1 MSLAGQATATF
12 RYDRQR
18 PPPDLAITMPP
29 RLEKSNPTAAK
40 ITTAIKNGETARV
53 TALLLQLPTLARSI
67 VVDEKGVGRTLLH
80 IATDWPGHFPNVA
93 ATITVLAQAGADP
106 NAGLYDSPIDACE
119 TPLHWAASSDDVEA
133 VNALLDNGADIEA
146 PGAVFTGGTAMSD
159 AVIFAQWRAAR
170 ALLARGA
177 KTTLTQSAALGLIE
191 RVRALAAER
200 DLPRDEVT
208 VAFWH
213 ACRGGQQTTAEYM
226 LEQGA
231 DLNWVGFIDWTPLQ
245 AAEDSGNQS
254 LIGALRARGA
264 RRADEL

>member
-1 MSLAGQATATF
+1 MNRSDASAVQIT
-12 RYDRQR
+12 R
-18 PPPDLAITMPP
+18 AI
-29 RLEKSNPTAAK
+29 RS
-40 ITTAIKNGETARV
+40 GETERV
-53 TALLLQLPTLARSI
+53 TALLRLQPDLATAI
-67 VVDEKGVGRTLLH
+67 VVDEKGAGRTLLH
-80 IATDWPGHFPNVA
+80 IATDWPGHFPNVG
-93 ATITVLAQAGADP
+93 ATITVLAQVGADP

-200 DLPRDEVT
+200 NLPGDELT
-208 VAFWH
+208 AALWH
-213 ACRGGQQTTAEYM
+213 ACRGGQQSTAEY
-226 LEQGA
+226 LLGQGA

-245 AAEDSGNQS
+245 AAEDSANQS

-264 RRADEL
+264 RRADEP